1 MELIFAN
8 EMIALYVHIIHIDVG
23 IIAMRVRMYYVG
35 LRIFTKSIITVN
47 NYASVLTLPVCVHYA
62 CLIFKN
68 KYHILVKN
76 ISSFT
81 EHIILIRT
89 ELFRALLRNFETTTC
104 FSHDTPSLPVF
115 LLT

>member
-47 NYASVLTLPVCVHYA
+47 NYACV
-62 CLIFKN
+62 
-68 KYHILVKN
+68 
-76 ISSFT
+76 
-81 EHIILIRT
+81 
-89 ELFRALLRNFETTTC
+89 RALCISNF
-104 FSHDTPSLPVF
+104 
-115 LLT
+115 